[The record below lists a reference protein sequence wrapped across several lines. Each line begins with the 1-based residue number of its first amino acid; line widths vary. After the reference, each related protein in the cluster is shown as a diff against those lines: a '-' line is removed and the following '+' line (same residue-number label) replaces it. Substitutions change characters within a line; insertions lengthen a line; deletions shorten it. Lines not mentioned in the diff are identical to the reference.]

1 MITQGFGE
9 VLTDALTVN
18 PALADLPSASAI
30 LDTSNYTFQAITYGK
45 DADGFRGFHSH
56 AIINN
61 AATGWVNGAISNGAS
76 SYDGQLFGVI
86 NYAYPATGIAGT
98 VSSYVTSATYV
109 EFSSTYNSVPNY
121 PSISDTRLERGST
134 LNTPVSSFYIPS
146 ALPDLGHYPNAA
158 VDPQLSSI
166 WNKVGGYPVSGNTK
180 YDFYYGGGGG
190 LIPLFSGT
198 LSSYY
203 NANSLLDKDGYL
215 TMNPS
220 GLGPSG
226 PASRYDNGPILVSA
240 ATEGFN
246 ELIGVPVHPSG
257 GLIKL
262 CSTIRNGDAVSLAA
276 FGGVK
281 HIGVY
286 CMDVKKM
293 LSEGLLPPYK
303 WDALNNIRKYK
314 LVAKVTTIH
323 DPLMHRD
330 CVILSGLQDLLNVGT
345 SVSFGTTIYHY
356 LDQAGPLVSII
367 FDFK

>member
-45 DADGFRGFHSH
+45 DADGFKGFHSH
-56 AIINN
+56 AVLNDD
-61 AATGWVNGAISNGAS
+61 ATGWVNGAIPNGAS
-76 SYDGQLFGVI
+76 SYDAQIFGVI
-86 NYAYPATGIAGT
+86 NYAFPVSGLSGT

-121 PSISDTRLERGST
+121 PIISDTRLERGST
-134 LNTPVSSFYIPS
+134 LSTAVSSFYIPS

-158 VDPQLSSI
+158 IDPQLSSI
-166 WNKVGGYPVSGNTK
+166 WNKVGGYPVSGNTL
-180 YDFYYGGGGG
+180 YLFYYGGGGS
-190 LIPLFSGT
+190 LTPVFSGT
-198 LSSYY
+198 VSSYY

-220 GLGPSG
+220 GVGPSG

-240 ATEGFN
+240 AASVSN
-246 ELIGVPVHPSG
+246 DLIPEPMHPSG
-257 GLIKL
+257 GFIKL
-262 CSTIRNGDAVSLAA
+262 CSVIRNGDAVSLAS

-281 HIGVY
+281 HVGVY

-330 CVILSGLQDLLNVGT
+330 FVEDPYELSGLQDLLNLGKI
-345 SVSFGTTIYHY
+345 SLGSLYGQ
-356 LDQAGPLVSII
+356 QAGPIVSII